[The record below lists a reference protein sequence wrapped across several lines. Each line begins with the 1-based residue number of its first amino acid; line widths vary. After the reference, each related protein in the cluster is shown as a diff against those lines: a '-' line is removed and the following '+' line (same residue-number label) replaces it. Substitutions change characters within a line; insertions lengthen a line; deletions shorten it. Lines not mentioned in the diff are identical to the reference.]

1 MAFTKET
8 LKHFWEHIDFL
19 KANKDDVISVDLTN
33 NDIGIASKNI
43 FDLIYPVGSYYWSKN
58 STSPNEL
65 FGGVWEQVKDT
76 FILAAGDNYSV
87 GAVGGEAEH
96 MLTVDE
102 IAEHSHAYTPV
113 DANIAASSNKDTGL
127 TLSSGLYGSGS
138 SQMWN
143 IGSSVQY
150 TGGNQPHNNMPP
162 YRVAYCWCR
171 VG

>member
-33 NDIGIASKNI
+33 NEKGIDSKNI

-58 STSPNEL
+58 STSPNKL

-87 GAVGGEAEH
+87 GAIGGEAEH
-96 MLTVDE
+96 TLIIEELPYNTQELPYINTDSLAPPRPDTVWA
-102 IAEHSHAYTPV
+102 ISAQTT
-113 DANIAASSNKDTGL
+113 SNYDRSPNFAIKAGGL
-127 TLSSGLYGSGS
+127 GYS
-138 SQMWN
+138 
-143 IGSSVQY
+143 
-150 TGGNQPHNNMPP
+150 HNNMPP